1 MSFLDSI
8 FGSGTNTTTA
18 STTPNMTPEQIANY
32 NSAMAADTAMREAAA
47 GLPPSQ
53 VAGLDPMEL
62 QALAD
67 TGTAV
72 STANATSQA
81 NAGLIDPNSQYEMQ
95 KVAAPSSTLGPVYQA
110 QGTSYDDLFAASS
123 NPYTE
128 DVVDTTLAAMER
140 QMQQDQLVR
149 DAQASAVGGL
159 TNTRAAVGDA
169 VAQNLGNMSMAQ
181 MEAQLRSEGFDSA
194 SAQALARQT
203 ADRADELA
211 KQGLS
216 LEEAQARAAQEL
228 AAANFN
234 LSQEGQLGDYS
245 NTQFD
250 NSLAAATTLEG
261 LSQNEYLRSLGLA
274 GVEGALGETQRG
286 LTQAEMDVAKNDLTW
301 QAGINSSAN
310 PGAMPTGQTT
320 TGTEETPSMFNQL
333 VGAAASGFGASLSDR
348 RVKEDITDVD
358 SALDKLSRLTA
369 HEYRYKPGFGHTR
382 DRTSGLMAQDVERS
396 GIKGGTLE
404 IGGIKHVDSYAVLAT
419 VVQAVNELNE
429 RMVAGQGL

>member
-1 MSFLDSI
+1 MGLFD
-8 FGSGTNTTTA
+8 SGTSTTSSTTT
-18 STTPNMTPEQIANY
+18 PIMTAEQIANY

-62 QALAD
+62 QALTD

-72 STANATSQA
+72 SAANATSQA
-81 NAGLIDPNSQYEMQ
+81 NAGLIDPSSQYEMQ
-95 KVAAPSSTLGPVYQA
+95 KVAAPSSTLDPVYQA
-110 QGTSYDDLFAASS
+110 QDVSYDDLFAASS

-181 MEAQLRSEGFDSA
+181 MEAQLRSEGYDAA
-194 SAQALARQT
+194 SAQALARQQ

-216 LEEAQARAAQEL
+216 LEEAQAQAAQEL

-234 LSQEGQLGDYS
+234 LSQEAQLGDYS
-245 NTQFD
+245 NTMFD
-250 NSLAAATTLEG
+250 NSVSAATTLEG

-301 QAGINSSAN
+301 QAGINSSSN

-333 VGAAASGFGASLSDR
+333 IGAASAGVGAYMQSDR
-348 RVKEDITDVD
+348 RAKEDITDVD
-358 SALDKLSRLTA
+358 SALDKIARLSA

-382 DRTSGLMAQDVERS
+382 DRTSGLMAQELETS
-396 GIKGGTLE
+396 GIVGAVRD
-404 IGGIKHVDSYAVLAT
+404 IGGVKHVDPYPVLAT
-419 VVQAVNELNE
+419 VVQAVNELRE
-429 RMVAGQGL
+429 QMVAGRGL